1 MKKDHYHLIVEKT
14 KKLYDGFRDDPKI
27 ISSWS
32 PLEPNII
39 DYHCRQL
46 ECFGELLK
54 NLQLSSFKVLDFGCG
69 SGRLI
74 RDLIEFGV
82 KTDSI
87 KGLEI
92 EQKLIDL
99 AYSFLPINIYHKFN
113 GIEIPFSDSTFD
125 MVCQSTVFSS
135 IADDDFQH
143 HLAQEL
149 LRVTKAG
156 GYILWWDKIST
167 TDFADQK
174 PLKLNSL
181 FKYQNIKKIKI
192 GRKNLP
198 SQNIR
203 KLKGLGTII
212 GKIADFLLY
221 FRASHVAALIGPIKR

>member
-1 MKKDHYHLIVEKT
+1 MKKNNYPLIVENT
-14 KKLYDGFRDDPKI
+14 KKLYDNLRCDPKI

-46 ECFGELLK
+46 ECFGELLE
-54 NLQLSSFKVLDFGCG
+54 NLQLNSFKVLDFGCG

-87 KGLEI
+87 RGLEI
-92 EQKLIDL
+92 DQKLIDQ
-99 AYSFLPINIYHKFN
+99 AFNFLPIDIYHKFN

-135 IADDDFQH
+135 IADDNFRH

-149 LRVTKAG
+149 LRVTKKE
-156 GYILWWDKIST
+156 GYILWWDKLNT
-167 TDFADQK
+167 TDFAGQES
-174 PLKLNSL
+174 LKLDEL
-181 FKYQNIKKIKI
+181 FKDQNIKKIET
-192 GRKNLP
+192 GRKPLP
-198 SQNIR
+198 SKNIR
-203 KLKGLGTII
+203 KLKGFGTII
-212 GKIADFLLY
+212 GKLADFFLY
-221 FRASHVAALIGPIKR
+221 FRVSHVAALIGPLK